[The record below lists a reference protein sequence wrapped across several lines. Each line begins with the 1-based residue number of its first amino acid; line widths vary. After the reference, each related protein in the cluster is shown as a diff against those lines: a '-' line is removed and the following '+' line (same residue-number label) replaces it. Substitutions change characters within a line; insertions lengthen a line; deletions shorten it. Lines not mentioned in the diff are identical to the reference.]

1 MNSRI
6 KKLVFTAMF
15 AVVNFVAFTYGKIT
29 IPITAGTSTAIH
41 IANAIVVLSS
51 WFLGPVYGGLA
62 GAIGLSIADVIDP
75 RYITSAPKTF
85 LLKFIIGFVSGSVA
99 KHFNLRQKTDRKE
112 IITIC
117 ATSAIAGLGL
127 NVLLDPI
134 VGYLYRN
141 YLICATSAIAG
152 LGLNVLLDP
161 IVGYLYRNYLLGIPQ
176 EAAKIIATWVAGSTA
191 INAVICVFV
200 SVILYL
206 ALYKQFLGRLP
217 E

>member
-1 MNSRI
+1 MNNRTRKI
-6 KKLVFTAMF
+6 VFTAMF
-15 AVVNFVAFTYGKIT
+15 AVINFVAFTYGKIT

-51 WFLGPVYGGLA
+51 WFLGPIYGGLA
-62 GAIGLSIADVIDP
+62 GAIGLSIADIIDP

-85 LLKFIIGFVSGSVA
+85 LLKFIIGFVSGKVA
-99 KHFNLRQKTDRKE
+99 KHFDLKHKTDKKE
-112 IITIC
+112 II
-117 ATSAIAGLGL
+117 A
-127 NVLLDPI
+127 
-134 VGYLYRN
+134 
-141 YLICATSAIAG
+141 ICATSAIAG

-191 INAVICVFV
+191 INAVICVFI
-200 SVILYL
+200 STILYL
-206 ALYKQFLGRLP
+206 ALYKSFLSRLP